1 MCYNFII
8 WNLEAIGKWY
18 TDVLPGERQS
28 TWSLCCC
35 NKRKTQKHGCSHYCG
50 SCGHWNIK
58 IRFLLVRTR
67 VQLLCRGSDFWT
79 RNLLGPHSNREDLK
93 IEIKCRARV
102 TWTNQEL
109 LEKLK
114 GFILMNYSN
123 GIEACLKDDSAEIL
137 KSLKIDY
144 VSETDSELEI
154 MAIDSDC

>member
-1 MCYNFII
+1 MK
-8 WNLEAIGKWY
+8 LSVEHA
-18 TDVLPGERQS
+18 
-28 TWSLCCC
+28 
-35 NKRKTQKHGCSHYCG
+35 
-50 SCGHWNIK
+50 
-58 IRFLLVRTR
+58 
-67 VQLLCRGSDFWT
+67 
-79 RNLLGPHSNREDLK
+79 
-93 IEIKCRARV
+93 ARV

-154 MAIDSDC
+154 MAIHSDC

>member
-50 SCGHWNIK
+50 PCGHWNIK

-79 RNLLGPHSNREDLK
+79 RNPTPTGRTWKLK
-93 IEIKCRARV
+93 LSVEHAARV

-144 VSETDSELEI
+144 VSETDR
-154 MAIDSDC
+154 